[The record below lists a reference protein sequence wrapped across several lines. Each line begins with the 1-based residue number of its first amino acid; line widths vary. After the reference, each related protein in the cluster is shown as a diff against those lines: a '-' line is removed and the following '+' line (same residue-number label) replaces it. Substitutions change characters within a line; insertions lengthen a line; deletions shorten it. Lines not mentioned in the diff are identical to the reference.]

1 MMRLSEEQRAILSC
15 YSGNREEV
23 IAELRY
29 AIQFIEDAGLRE
41 ESEDL
46 LARLEKLKDSK
57 FEEENEKKLM
67 VSFKDWS

>member
-1 MMRLSEEQRAILSC
+1 MMRLSEEQRAILSY

>member
-1 MMRLSEEQRAILSC
+1 MRLSEEQRAILSC